1 MKRILVATDGTPA
14 ANRAVETGLELAVS
28 SRADVTFLHVLP
40 PDEFIERR
48 FGREQ
53 VVAHHENLDETEVAL
68 RRAARAAELAGVSY
82 ALERI
87 AGDTVDEILGVA
99 DAKDVDLIVV
109 GSRGKEG
116 LSRFLGSVS
125 LAVVERAER
134 PVLIV
139 KDVAAPVRG

>member
-1 MKRILVATDGTPA
+1 MKRILVATDGSPA

-28 SRADVTFLHVLP
+28 GRADVTFLHVLP

-48 FGREQ
+48 FGRDQ
-53 VVAHHENLDETEVAL
+53 VISHHEDADETEVAL

-139 KDVAAPVRG
+139 KDVATAIRS

>member
-1 MKRILVATDGTPA
+1 MKRILVATDGSPA
-14 ANRAVETGLELAVS
+14 ANHAVETGLELAVS
-28 SRADVTFLHVLP
+28 ARAEVTFLHVLP

-48 FGREQ
+48 LGRDR
-53 VVAHHENLDETEVAL
+53 VVSHHEDLDETEVAL

-87 AGDTVDEILGVA
+87 AGETVDEILGVA

-116 LSRFLGSVS
+116 LTRFLGSVS
-125 LAVVERAER
+125 LAVLERAER

-139 KDVAAPVRG
+139 KDDAVAARR